1 MAPPT
6 MIPPT
11 PLVDRWSA
19 VAEWPDEAPLYGEIR
34 ADLDRVE
41 DRLESWS
48 RSSNPL
54 TAEINRYVLGKKGKR
69 LRPAL
74 VLLTSR
80 LFTPGSEESVFL
92 ASLVELLHTASLIH
106 DDIVDNA
113 GLRRGKESVHSKWGP
128 NITVLLGDY
137 LYIKSIG
144 LSLQSRHERV
154 IRLLTDVSALM
165 IEGEL
170 DEYAR
175 SGDAEITE
183 AQYLEI
189 VRNKTAA
196 LFGVCCR
203 IGAILGLASPEE
215 EEAVAAFGLN
225 LGMTFQIVDDL
236 LDFTGDAGV
245 LGKPVLSDLREGRIT
260 LPLIHALGSE
270 DGDGGRARRIRDLVG
285 RKDLSAEDGRAVL
298 EVLAGAGSFAY
309 AGSRAREFAERALEA
324 VATFPDTATKGSLV
338 RLAVFSLLRRK

>member
-1 MAPPT
+1 MT
-6 MIPPT
+6 SST
-11 PLVDRWSA
+11 PLLDRWSS
-19 VAEWPDEAPLYGEIR
+19 VSRWKDMTSLYKEIR

-48 RSSNPL
+48 RSANPL
-54 TAEINRYVLGKKGKR
+54 TAEISRYVLRKKGKR

-80 LFTPGSEESVFL
+80 LFSPGSEESVFL

-113 GLRRGKESVHSKWGP
+113 GVRRGRKSVHAKWGP

-154 IRLLTDVSALM
+154 IRLLADVSARM

-170 DEYAR
+170 DEYALA
-175 SGDAEITE
+175 GDLRITE
-183 AQYLEI
+183 GQYRGI
-189 VRNKTAA
+189 VENKTAV
-196 LFGVCCR
+196 LFGACCR

-215 EEAVAAFGLN
+215 EESVAAYGLN
-225 LGMTFQIVDDL
+225 LGLTFQSS
-236 LDFTGDAGV
+236 TT
-245 LGKPVLSDLREGRIT
+245 SST
-260 LPLIHALGSE
+260 S
-270 DGDGGRARRIRDLVG
+270 
-285 RKDLSAEDGRAVL
+285 SATRPSWASPSSPTSPR
-298 EVLAGAGSFAY
+298 AGSPCPSSGSSRRTGGP
-309 AGSRAREFAERALEA
+309 AGNGSSRSSAARTSRA
-324 VATFPDTATKGSLV
+324 PKGGS
-338 RLAVFSLLRRK
+338 SSTPWRRGTPWITPGPGPRNAPRGPSKRSTPSPSRRPGRPSSGWPYSA

>member
-1 MAPPT
+1 MT
-6 MIPPT
+6 SPT
-11 PLVDRWSA
+11 PLLDRWSS
-19 VAEWPDEAPLYGEIR
+19 VPKWKDMSSLYKEIR
-34 ADLDRVE
+34 SDLDRVE

-54 TAEINRYVLGKKGKR
+54 TAEISGYVLRKKGKR

-80 LFTPGSEESVFL
+80 LFSPGSEESVFL

-113 GLRRGKESVHSKWGP
+113 GVRRGKESVHTKWGP

-154 IRLLTDVSALM
+154 IRLLADVSARM
-165 IEGEL
+165 VEGEL

-175 SGDAEITE
+175 SGDLKITE
-183 AQYLEI
+183 GQYLDI
-189 VRNKTAA
+189 VENKTAV
-196 LFGVCCR
+196 LFGACCR

-215 EEAVAAFGLN
+215 EEAVAAYGLN
-225 LGMTFQIVDDL
+225 LGKTFQIVDDL
-236 LDFTGDAGV
+236 LDVTGDARV
-245 LGKPVLSDLREGRIT
+245 LGKPVLSDLGEGRIT
-260 LPLIHALGSE
+260 LPLIRALES
-270 DGDGGRARRIRDLVG
+270 GGRAGRDRVKSLVG
-285 RKDLSAEDGRAVL
+285 RKDISGEERRELVAALD
-298 EVLAGAGSFAY
+298 AGGALDY
-309 AGSRAREFAERALEA
+309 ATGRAREFAEKSLEA
-324 VATFPDTATKGSLV
+324 INPFPDTTPRETLI
-338 RLAVFSLLRRK
+338 RLAVFGLLRNR

>member
-1 MAPPT
+1 M
-6 MIPPT
+6 
-11 PLVDRWSA
+11 SS
-19 VAEWPDEAPLYGEIR
+19 LYKDIR
-34 ADLDRVE
+34 SDLDRVE

-54 TAEINRYVLGKKGKR
+54 TAEISGYVLRKKGKR
-69 LRPAL
+69 LRPSL

-80 LFTPGSEESVFL
+80 LFSPGSEESVFL

-113 GLRRGKESVHSKWGP
+113 GVRRGKESVHSKWGP

-154 IRLLTDVSALM
+154 IRLLADVSARM

-170 DEYAR
+170 DEYALA
-175 SGDAEITE
+175 GDLRITE
-183 AQYLEI
+183 EQYLSI
-189 VRNKTAA
+189 VENKTAV
-196 LFGVCCR
+196 LFGACCR

-225 LGMTFQIVDDL
+225 LGKTFQIVDDL
-236 LDFTGDAGV
+236 LDFAGDARV
-245 LGKPVLSDLREGRIT
+245 LGKPTLTDLGEGRIT
-260 LPLIHALGSE
+260 LPVIQALKT
-270 DGDGGRARRIRDLVG
+270 GGRAGRQRIRALVG
-285 RKDLSAEDGRAVL
+285 RKDISADERRALLED
-298 EVLAGAGSFAY
+298 LAGGGAFDRSLG
-309 AGSRAREFAERALEA
+309 RAREFAERSLEA
-324 VATFPDTATKGSLV
+324 IHPFPETGPRETLI
-338 RLAVFSLLRRK
+338 RLALYGLLRTK

>member
-1 MAPPT
+1 MT
-6 MIPPT
+6 SPT
-11 PLVDRWSA
+11 PLLDRWSS
-19 VAEWPDEAPLYGEIR
+19 VSKWKDMSSLYKEIR
-34 ADLDRVE
+34 SDLDRVE

-54 TAEINRYVLGKKGKR
+54 TAEISGYVLRKKGKR

-80 LFTPGSEESVFL
+80 LFSPGSEESVFL

-113 GLRRGKESVHSKWGP
+113 GVRRGKESVHTKWGP

-154 IRLLTDVSALM
+154 IRLLADVSARM
-165 IEGEL
+165 VEGEL

-175 SGDAEITE
+175 SGDLKITE
-183 AQYLEI
+183 GQYLDI
-189 VRNKTAA
+189 VENKTAV
-196 LFGVCCR
+196 LFGACCR

-215 EEAVAAFGLN
+215 EEAVAAYGLN
-225 LGMTFQIVDDL
+225 LGKTFQIVDDL
-236 LDFTGDAGV
+236 LDVTGDARV
-245 LGKPVLSDLREGRIT
+245 LGKPVLSDLGEGRIT
-260 LPLIHALGSE
+260 LPLIRALES
-270 DGDGGRARRIRDLVG
+270 GGLAGRDRVKSLVG
-285 RKDLSAEDGRAVL
+285 RKDISGKERRELVAA
-298 EVLAGAGSFAY
+298 LAAGGALDY
-309 AGSRAREFAERALEA
+309 ATGRAREFAEKSLEA
-324 VATFPDTATKGSLV
+324 INPFPDTTPRETLI
-338 RLAVFSLLRRK
+338 RLAVFGLLRNR

>member
-1 MAPPT
+1 MT
-6 MIPPT
+6 SPT
-11 PLVDRWSA
+11 PLLDRWSS
-19 VAEWPDEAPLYGEIR
+19 VPKWKDMSSLYKEIR
-34 ADLDRVE
+34 SDLDRVE

-54 TAEINRYVLGKKGKR
+54 TAEISGYVLRKKGKR

-80 LFTPGSEESVFL
+80 LFSPGSEESVFL

-113 GLRRGKESVHSKWGP
+113 GVRRGKESVHTKWGP

-154 IRLLTDVSALM
+154 IRLLADVSARM
-165 IEGEL
+165 VEGEL

-175 SGDAEITE
+175 SGDLKITE
-183 AQYLEI
+183 GQYLDI
-189 VRNKTAA
+189 VENKTAV
-196 LFGVCCR
+196 LFGACCR

-215 EEAVAAFGLN
+215 EEAVAAYGLN
-225 LGMTFQIVDDL
+225 LGKTFQIVDDL
-236 LDFTGDAGV
+236 LDVTGDARV
-245 LGKPVLSDLREGRIT
+245 LGKPVLSDLGEGRIT
-260 LPLIHALGSE
+260 LPLIRALES
-270 DGDGGRARRIRDLVG
+270 GGRAGRDRVKSLVG
-285 RKDLSAEDGRAVL
+285 RKDISGEERRELVAA
-298 EVLAGAGSFAY
+298 LAAGGALDY
-309 AGSRAREFAERALEA
+309 ATGRAREFAEKSLEA
-324 VATFPDTATKGSLV
+324 INPFPDTTPRETLI
-338 RLAVFSLLRRK
+338 RLAVFGLLRNR

>member
-1 MAPPT
+1 MSS
-6 MIPPT
+6 PT
-11 PLVDRWSA
+11 PLLDRWSS
-19 VAEWPDEAPLYGEIR
+19 VPKWKDMSSLYKEIR
-34 ADLDRVE
+34 SDLDRVE

-54 TAEINRYVLGKKGKR
+54 TAEISGYVLRKKGKR

-80 LFTPGSEESVFL
+80 LFSPGSEESVFL

-113 GLRRGKESVHSKWGP
+113 GVRRGKESVHTKWGP

-154 IRLLTDVSALM
+154 IRLLAEVSARM

-175 SGDAEITE
+175 TGDLKISEDR
-183 AQYLEI
+183 YLEI
-189 VRNKTAA
+189 VENKTAV
-196 LFGVCCR
+196 LFGACCR

-215 EEAVAAFGLN
+215 EEAVAAYGLN
-225 LGMTFQIVDDL
+225 LGKTFQIVDDL
-236 LDFTGDAGV
+236 LDITGDARV
-245 LGKPVLSDLREGRIT
+245 LGKPVLSDLGEGRIT
-260 LPLIHALGSE
+260 LPFIQALRT
-270 DGDGGRARRIRDLVG
+270 GGRAGRQRIKALSG
-285 RKDLSAEDGRAVL
+285 RKDISAMERRELV
-298 EVLAGAGSFAY
+298 ESLAAGGALDYTTG
-309 AGSRAREFAERALEA
+309 RAREFAERSLEA
-324 VATFPDTATKGSLV
+324 LNPFPETAPRETLI
-338 RLAVFSLLRRK
+338 RLAVFGLLRNR

>member
-1 MAPPT
+1 MT
-6 MIPPT
+6 SPT
-11 PLVDRWSA
+11 PLLDRWSS
-19 VAEWPDEAPLYGEIR
+19 VPKWKDLSLLYKDIR
-34 ADLDRVE
+34 SDLDRVE

-48 RSSNPL
+48 RSANPL
-54 TAEINRYVLGKKGKR
+54 TAEISGYVLRKKGKR

-80 LFTPGSEESVFL
+80 LFSPGSEESVFL

-113 GLRRGKESVHSKWGP
+113 GVRRGKESVHTKWGP

-154 IRLLTDVSALM
+154 IRLLADVSARM

-170 DEYAR
+170 DEYAL
-175 SGDAEITE
+175 SGDLRISE
-183 AQYLEI
+183 AQYLGI
-189 VRNKTAA
+189 VENKTAV
-196 LFGVCCR
+196 LFGACCR

-225 LGMTFQIVDDL
+225 LGKTFQIVDDL
-236 LDFTGDAGV
+236 LDFTGDARV
-245 LGKPVLSDLREGRIT
+245 LGKPTLTDLAEGRIT
-260 LPLIHALGSE
+260 LPVIQALKT
-270 DGDGGRARRIRDLVG
+270 GGRAGRQRIKALVG
-285 RKDLSAEDGRAVL
+285 RKDISADERRALL
-298 EVLAGAGSFAY
+298 EELAGGGAFDHALD
-309 AGSRAREFAERALEA
+309 RAREFAERSLE
-324 VATFPDTATKGSLV
+324 VIQPFPETGPRETLI
-338 RLAVFSLLRRK
+338 RLALYGLLRTK